1 MKQKSVEI
9 ENSYSDKPRNLIEL
23 ERRKFMMSIAFKKK
37 GNLFFVNNNNNNR
50 MGRIALHLFTT
61 FSMDYV

>member
-23 ERRKFMMSIAFKKK
+23 KRRKFMMSIAFKKK
-37 GNLFFVNNNNNNR
+37 GNLFFVNKNNK